1 MRDTID
7 MAREAGFKVGPSR
20 DGPDEVR
27 GAGLNLRWFEAL
39 VRADEA
45 EKYKWDVHSC
55 GPTCTRV
62 ACVALRE
69 AVQSER
75 EACAKDF
82 EAEADTWAAWPQ
94 AGAAK
99 RLGVAAIRAR
109 GETK

>member
-75 EACAKDF
+75 EVCWRLCDALWMEDKDAHDCR
-82 EAEADTWAAWPQ
+82 E
-94 AGAAK
+94 
-99 RLGVAAIRAR
+99 AIRAR
-109 GETK
+109 GNT